1 MSKESVIKRISG
13 DLEIY
18 IYSVKGGKYLL
29 LSVRRSSGGF
39 ARSTTPHALR
49 RVRYII
55 INGYY
60 YPDILRCA
68 NNNTVA
74 HFLRSI
80 SVYLRTPRETLA
92 RARSYKTEVSR
103 LSLTISR
110 SIIDKMHVKRRQL
123 SLFLSL

>member
-1 MSKESVIKRISG
+1 MKAGKCVSLVLQHGGAHRT
-13 DLEIY
+13 DL
-18 IYSVKGGKYLL
+18 
-29 LSVRRSSGGF
+29 
-39 ARSTTPHALR
+39 
-49 RVRYII
+49 RVQQLHTRCDAAGVVVWYII

-60 YPDILRCA
+60 YPDILHCS

-103 LSLTISR
+103 PSLTISCL
-110 SIIDKMHVKRRQL
+110 IIDKMHVKRRQL